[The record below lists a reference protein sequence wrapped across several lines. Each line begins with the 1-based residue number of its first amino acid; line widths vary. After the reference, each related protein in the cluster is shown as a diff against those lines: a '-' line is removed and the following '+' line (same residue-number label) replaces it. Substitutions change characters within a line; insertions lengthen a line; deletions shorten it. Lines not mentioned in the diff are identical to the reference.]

1 MRHAAWI
8 ICIFISLV
16 AFDRTVKLALISSP
30 ALAGAFALP
39 GVIGLIHHENHGI
52 IANLPVPQ
60 PLIILVT
67 TGIIGLILVG
77 LVRAFRRNDL
87 YESLAL
93 TIILAGAFGNLWDRL
108 QYGYVFD
115 WLLLFGRSAVNIAD
129 GCIAIGA
136 VWYLFEW
143 STDSSRTSKQPIDT
157 SV

>member
-1 MRHAAWI
+1 MRRAAWI
-8 ICIFISLV
+8 ICIFIGLV
-16 AFDRTVKLALISSP
+16 ALDRTVKLALISSP
-30 ALAGAFALP
+30 AIAGAFALP

-67 TGIIGLILVG
+67 IGIIGLILVG
-77 LVRAFRRNDL
+77 LLRAFRRNDVH
-87 YESLAL
+87 ESQAL
-93 TIILAGAFGNLWDRL
+93 TVILAGAVGNLWDRL

-136 VWYLFEW
+136 IWYLFAW
-143 STDSSRTSKQPIDT
+143 STDGSRASKQPIDT
-157 SV
+157 NV